1 MVGHTLQR
9 RPWHHLEKISI
20 EGWHETVGRI
30 TRGHAIRMNMIE
42 VGSLSHDL
50 NELGKGTTPFRQS
63 GFVGRQIARD
73 DVRQTRDQCKVL
85 ATTQVV
91 LGIDL
96 CRSLAQALC
105 SEPFRR

>member
-1 MVGHTLQR
+1 MEV
-9 RPWHHLEKISI
+9 
-20 EGWHETVGRI
+20 
-30 TRGHAIRMNMIE
+30 IE
-42 VGSLSHDL
+42 VRTRPDDL
-50 NELGKGTTPFRQS
+50 KKLAKRSAPFRAS